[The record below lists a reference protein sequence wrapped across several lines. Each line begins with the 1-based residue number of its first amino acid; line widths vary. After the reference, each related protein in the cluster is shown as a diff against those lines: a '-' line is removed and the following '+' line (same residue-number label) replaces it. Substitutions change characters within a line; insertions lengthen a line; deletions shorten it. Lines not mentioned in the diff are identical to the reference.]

1 MAEWHLHDL
10 EHALTQHGWRTT
22 DADETPGDREWGI
35 SGSWE
40 LARGASKLVLEFEG
54 GDADGVITYPIVR
67 AYACHVR
74 GREGLSIYF
83 RRRSNP
89 AWRQELDAF
98 VTSLDDLTGR
108 LEPHSGVLAYRSLL
122 LSVAEEERPP
132 SHIKP

>member
-10 EHALTQHGWRTT
+10 EHALTQHGWRAT
-22 DADETPGDREWGI
+22 DTMEAPGALEWGI

-40 LARGASKLVLEFEG
+40 IERGASELVLDFEG
-54 GDADGVITYPIVR
+54 GDGDGVITYPIEQ

-74 GREGLSIYF
+74 GAERLSLYF

-98 VTSLDDLTGR
+98 VTSLDDLGR
-108 LEPHSGVLAYRSLL
+108 A
-122 LSVAEEERPP
+122 
-132 SHIKP
+132 